1 MVRCFSNVFTNILFA
16 SEVPTIPSRYAV
28 NLIKG
33 NREAWMHR
41 IGSLLLR
48 DSMGH
53 HRHAAFCSIP
63 ALYHDSCSIL
73 HMFFFWQPD
82 GHSGAAS
89 NVFIFN
95 WLIQVC
101 FPNFNIFKNSE
112 NEFQLPSSASSL
124 AASTKGS
131 TAAPCALRR
140 SFWCVEIQI
149 WKRVPK
155 NRIFLEVERA
165 GEGPGPGRLMLSA
178 LLWSK
183 PAVCTGHHYQECYW
197 VVKPHPIHIYCIS
210 ILYPSISIS
219 TLLYSTLLLHS
230 TLFYSI
236 LWYLTDLSL
245 TQSLVSFII
254 LYHFEN
260 LQSCTATFKCPVM
273 VSERPSI
280 RTWLECWKNSF
291 PRLPRLL
298 RFFVAGIHG
307 TAQLGCSRHQ
317 WLRLQGQ
324 TFWNEASR
332 SEMDEK
338 IWTIEQ
344 IMRKSAW
351 IFWKMKV
358 KTGWNRSMPS
368 MLPPGLGCPG
378 PGRSLNH

>member
-1 MVRCFSNVFTNILFA
+1 MFSPISSSPQRCQPF
-16 SEVPTIPSRYAV
+16 
-28 NLIKG
+28 
-33 NREAWMHR
+33 HR
-41 IGSLLLR
+41 AMPWTSSKAIARHGCIGLDHFLLR

-53 HRHAAFCSIP
+53 QRHAAQ
-63 ALYHDSCSIL
+63 ALYQHCT
-73 HMFFFWQPD
+73 MT
-82 GHSGAAS
+82 
-89 NVFIFN
+89 
-95 WLIQVC
+95 
-101 FPNFNIFKNSE
+101 
-112 NEFQLPSSASSL
+112 L
-124 AASTKGS
+124 AASCTCFFLAAWWSQWSCLKCFYFQLADSGLFPKFQHLQKLREWVSTSLLCFFACRQYKGFNS
-131 TAAPCALRR
+131 RAMRFEAEFLMCGNSNLKTCAKKSDFFGGGKSGRR
-140 SFWCVEIQI
+140 SWT
-149 WKRVPK
+149 WKANAVSVAVIKTGCLYRSS
-155 NRIFLEVERA
+155 L
-165 GEGPGPGRLMLSA
+165 PGMLLSCETTPYSY
-178 LLWSK
+178 LL
-183 PAVCTGHHYQECYW
+183 Y
-197 VVKPHPIHIYCIS
+197 IYTLS
-210 ILYPSISIS
+210 ININIYS

-236 LWYLTDLSL
+236 LLYLTDLSL

-291 PRLPRLL
+291 PPLLRLL

-344 IMRKSAW
+344 IMKMPES
-351 IFWKMKV
+351 FGKWKWKLAE
-358 KTGWNRSMPS
+358 TGPCQVCYHQD
-368 MLPPGLGCPG
+368 LVVQDQVGA
-378 PGRSLNH
+378 

>member
-1 MVRCFSNVFTNILFA
+1 MFSPISSSPRRCQPFHRAMPWTSSKAIARHGCIGLDHFSLGIRWG
-16 SEVPTIPSRYAV
+16 I
-28 NLIKG
+28 
-33 NREAWMHR
+33 
-41 IGSLLLR
+41 R
-48 DSMGH
+48 DMLH
-53 HRHAAFCSIP
+53 L
-63 ALYHDSCSIL
+63 ALYQHCTMTLAASCTC
-73 HMFFFWQPD
+73 FFWQPD

-219 TLLYSTLLLHS
+219 TLLYSTPP
-230 TLFYSI
+230 FYSI
-236 LWYLTDLSL
+236 LLYSI
-245 TQSLVSFII
+245 VS
-254 LYHFEN
+254 N
-260 LQSCTATFKCPVM
+260 WP
-273 VSERPSI
+273 
-280 RTWLECWKNSF
+280 
-291 PRLPRLL
+291 
-298 RFFVAGIHG
+298 
-307 TAQLGCSRHQ
+307 
-317 WLRLQGQ
+317 
-324 TFWNEASR
+324 
-332 SEMDEK
+332 
-338 IWTIEQ
+338 
-344 IMRKSAW
+344 
-351 IFWKMKV
+351 
-358 KTGWNRSMPS
+358 
-368 MLPPGLGCPG
+368 
-378 PGRSLNH
+378 